1 MKVLAAACIAA
12 VVAACDEGLPP
23 TDTVIGRVS
32 HIVDGDT
39 FLVGKTR
46 IRLCGIDAP
55 AQGHPGYRQSA
66 KFLQR
71 MIEGK
76 NVRGVPV
83 GAGATCKGRSMPQSH
98 NRLVAQCFLSETD
111 LADAMVKAGHAKDWR
126 RSAGKSVR

>member
-1 MKVLAAACIAA
+1 MRVFAAASTAA
-12 VVAACDEGLPP
+12 AVAACDEGLPP

-76 NVRGVPV
+76 NVRCVPV
-83 GAGATCKGRSMPQSH
+83 APPERWRGGTPGDLEAGRGGRQ
-98 NRLVAQCFLSETD
+98 
-111 LADAMVKAGHAKDWR
+111 
-126 RSAGKSVR
+126 